1 MIVSSSYLDG
11 LTGHCANSAW
21 IEASV
26 ERRVKPTGAG
36 THQLTARRVPG
47 GARPGRSAAPQ
58 EADGRK
64 HSLAVGR
71 AAPDRRSVCH
81 SQRIGGKD
89 HQCAEGGLS
98 GNPVRVERAERG
110 RTPRVSAEGHA
121 GRGGDA
127 SGLPNLQ
134 DRARRRVSVWRT
146 TALGAGRPA
155 KGAAFALRK
164 IRSSWPRISKQLR
177 TAEFQLVDERV
188 HDKHVCRKRRRKE
201 CERLGVS
208 TVSL

>member
-1 MIVSSSYLDG
+1 MKRFLSTTQVNQLAESSTFGGSGGMIVGSSCLDG
-11 LTGHCANSAW
+11 LTGHRADSAW

-26 ERRVKPTGAG
+26 ERRIKPTGTG
-36 THQLTARRVPG
+36 THQLTACRVPG
-47 GARPGRSAAPQ
+47 GARPGRYIDRSAAPQ

-89 HQCAEGGLS
+89 HQCAGGGLS
-98 GNPVRVERAERG
+98 GNPVRAESAERG

-121 GRGGDA
+121 GRGGGA
-127 SGLPNLQ
+127 SGLPNPQ
-134 DRARRRVSVWRT
+134 DRARRRVPVWRT

-155 KGAAFALRK
+155 EGAAFALRK
-164 IRSSWPRISKQLR
+164 I
-177 TAEFQLVDERV
+177 
-188 HDKHVCRKRRRKE
+188 
-201 CERLGVS
+201 
-208 TVSL
+208 SLKLAAYLEAVEDG